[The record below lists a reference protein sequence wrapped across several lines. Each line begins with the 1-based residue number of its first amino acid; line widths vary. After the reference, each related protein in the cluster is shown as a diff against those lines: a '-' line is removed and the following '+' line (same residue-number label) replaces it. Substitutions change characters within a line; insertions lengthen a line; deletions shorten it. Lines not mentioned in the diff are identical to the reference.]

1 MAYINPDVL
10 NNLYKDFIGV
20 SRLADQLNYFYEG
33 KSSAAGSQTFPP
45 YNIIEV
51 EPDQFMIQ
59 LAIAGYD
66 KSDITIEVKD
76 NQLIVSGKKEDKR
89 DAHVNKKWIWNGIAS
104 RNFERKF
111 MLSENIV
118 IGSADYTNG
127 ILSISMER
135 IVPEE
140 RKPKMIAIR

>member
-33 KSSAAGSQTFPP
+33 KGSATGSQTFPP
-45 YNIIEV
+45 YNIIEL

-118 IGSADYTNG
+118 VGDAEYKNG
-127 ILSISMER
+127 ILSINMER
-135 IVPEE
+135 VLPKEQ
-140 RKPKMIAIR
+140 KPKLIAIG